1 MKRSWLLSLLV
12 AAALASLNMPAFAQS
27 DSMEDL
33 NSAVGAL
40 TSKVNALQKQ
50 GLSVEVH
57 GFVQQDVINDS
68 TQSFNETVGDAS
80 VAKNGTVAG
89 DNGYTQYSLRNSR
102 IDFLAKSDFGGW
114 ATKGYMEGDFLGNGN
129 ALAYPAGAGQETE
142 QKFFNQPILRLR
154 HAYLQADNDGWTIL
168 AGQYWSL
175 FGWNMDYVLATVSEA
190 PTMGPLYF
198 RTPQIRIAKTFG
210 DDKGMQVQLAASAEK
225 PDQIDSQVPNIN
237 FGIRWTLNDV
247 KGEFCQSTGAP
258 KLMPLSVGLGLRNAD
273 YSWNS
278 LTPVGGGAANSANLN
293 YNQSMWGSAV
303 AADVLLPVLP
313 VAEGKDDP
321 SIVLTGE
328 WTMGA
333 GDTDAFNGG
342 GFGGNTALSTTSTG
356 FGANLD
362 PGIGGFTAGNFN
374 LIQLQSL
381 TAQIQIALPKSI
393 GTIVTAG
400 YGEIFTP
407 NGLPLGNTVND
418 DRTMFLNVMQ
428 DLTPAI
434 RVGLEYANYDTHY
447 GTAFGNPQYLQWDAV
462 DSRVQLSSWYR
473 F

>member
-1 MKRSWLLSLLV
+1 MKRSWLMSLLV

-33 NSAVGAL
+33 NAAVGNL
-40 TSKVNALQKQ
+40 TSKVNALEKK

-57 GFVQQDVINDS
+57 GFVQQDIMNDS
-68 TQSFNETVGDAS
+68 TQSFNETVGDGK
-80 VAKNGTVAG
+80 VAQNGTVAG

-102 IDFLAKSDFGGW
+102 INFLAKSDFGGW
-114 ATKGYMEGDFLGNGN
+114 ATKGYIEADFLGNGN
-129 ALAYPAGAGQETE
+129 SVGYTGAPGSETE
-142 QKFFNQPILRLR
+142 QKFFNQPLLRLR
-154 HAYLQADNDGWTIL
+154 HAYLQADNDGWSIL

-175 FGWNMDYVLATVSEA
+175 FGWNMDYVLATVAEA

-198 RTPQIRIAKTFG
+198 RTPQLRISKTFG
-210 DDKGMQVQLAASAEK
+210 DDKGVQVALAASAEK
-225 PDQIDSQVPNIN
+225 PDQIDGSVPNLN
-237 FGIRWTLNDV
+237 FGLRLTLNDI

-278 LTPVGGGAANSANLN
+278 LVPGGGANYN

-313 VAEGKDDP
+313 VADGTDGP

-328 WTMGA
+328 WTAGA

-342 GFGGNTALSTTSTG
+342 GFGGNNTTVVNTAAPYT
-356 FGANLD
+356 NLD
-362 PGIGGFTAGNFN
+362 PGVAGFVGGNFS
-374 LIQLQSL
+374 LIQIQSL

-407 NGLPLGNTVND
+407 NGIPLGDTYND

-434 RVGLEYANYDTHY
+434 RVGLEYATYDTHY
-447 GTAFGNPQYLQWDAV
+447 GNPFGQSGQYPQWDAV
-462 DSRVQLSSWYR
+462 DNRVQMSSWYR

>member
-1 MKRSWLLSLLV
+1 MKRSWLMSLLV
-12 AAALASLNMPAFAQS
+12 AVALVSLNMPAFAQS

-33 NSAVGAL
+33 NAAVGAL
-40 TSKVNALQKQ
+40 TSKVNALEKK
-50 GLSVEVH
+50 GPAVEIH

-68 TQSFNETVGDAS
+68 TQSFNETVGDGK
-80 VAKNGTVAG
+80 VAQNGTVAG

-102 IDFLAKSDFGGW
+102 ISLLAKDTFGGW
-114 ATKGYMEGDFLGNGN
+114 ATKGYIESDFLGNGN
-129 ALAYPAGAGQETE
+129 ALGYAGAAGTETE
-142 QKFFNQPILRLR
+142 QKFFNQPIFRLR

-198 RTPQIRIAKTFG
+198 RTPQLRVAKTFG
-210 DDKGMQVQLAASAEK
+210 DEKGMQVQLAASAEK

-237 FGIRWTLNDV
+237 FGLRLTLNDV
-247 KGEFCQSTGAP
+247 KGELCQSTSAQ
-258 KLMPLSVGLGLRNAD
+258 KLMPLSIGLGLRNAY

-278 LTPVGGGAANSANLN
+278 LTPAGGANFN
-293 YNQSMWGSAV
+293 YNQNMWGSAV

-321 SIVLTGE
+321 SIVITGE
-328 WTMGA
+328 WTAGA
-333 GDTDAFNGG
+333 GDSDAFNGG
-342 GFGGNTALSTTSTG
+342 GFGGGAALVNTAAPFT
-356 FGANLD
+356 NLD
-362 PGIGGFTAGNFN
+362 GTIAGFVGGNFS
-374 LIQLQSL
+374 LIQVQSL

-393 GTIVTAG
+393 GTIFTAG

-407 NGLPLGNTVND
+407 NGLPLGDSYND
-418 DRTMFLNVMQ
+418 DKTMFVNVMQ
-428 DLTPAI
+428 DFTPEI
-434 RVGLEYANYDTHY
+434 RAGLEVASYDTHY
-447 GTAFGNPQYLQWDAV
+447 GSPFGTNVAQYPQWDAI
-462 DSRVQLSSWYR
+462 DNRIQLSSWYR